1 MTNVFKG
8 DYSVKKVVLLSLY
21 HVKWDRIGPAM
32 SLFER
37 YYMYVIVVFRLEHI
51 DVLVQFGGG

>member
-8 DYSVKKVVLLSLY
+8 DYSVKKGMLLSLY
-21 HVKWDRIGPAM
+21 HVKWDRTTT
-32 SLFER
+32 SLFGT
-37 YYMYVIVVFRLEHI
+37 YYMYVIVIFRLEHI

>member
-8 DYSVKKVVLLSLY
+8 DYSVKKGMLLSLY
-21 HVKWDRIGPAM
+21 HVKWDRTTM
-32 SLFER
+32 SLFGT
-37 YYMYVIVVFRLEHI
+37 YYMYVIVIFRLEHI